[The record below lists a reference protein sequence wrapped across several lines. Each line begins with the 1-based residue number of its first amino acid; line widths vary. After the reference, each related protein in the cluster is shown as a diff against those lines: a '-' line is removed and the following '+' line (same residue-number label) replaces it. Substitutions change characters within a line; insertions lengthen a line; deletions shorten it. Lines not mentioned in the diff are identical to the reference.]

1 MSHDA
6 GMDAA
11 EEHTDLADLE
21 FTPEQMRNMAHD
33 AVERIVTHI
42 ASLPDQ
48 PARGDVDVEDACRAM
63 RESVPETGSE
73 LDALLTPF
81 FEEWVGHSFTTPGP
95 GYLAYIPGGGVFP
108 AALADLIANATNR
121 YVGVWQA
128 APQLAQLEANVLEW
142 FRDWMG
148 FPETARGL
156 LTTGGSMAN
165 FGAIVCA
172 REKLLGTDLRM
183 GVIYASTE
191 THHCVAKAAKLAGIL
206 PDRVRVLPVDDNFG
220 MSMPALR
227 EAIAADRAAGLRP
240 FLVASTAG
248 TTNTGAVDPLE
259 AIADLCAEQGLWHHC
274 DGAYGAFF
282 HVVPELRPLLAG
294 MSRADSL
301 ALDPHKGLFL
311 PYGTGALLVRDGQVL
326 HEAHE
331 VKADYLPA
339 APDVGE
345 FYDISQYGPELSRDF
360 RGFRVWLTI
369 KLYGAA
375 RLRAAIAEKRALA
388 VDTAERLA
396 AVPGLVMVAPPQL
409 SLFAFHLRW
418 EGSTLDEENAATTE
432 LMERVIQRGRVM
444 ITGCKVNGRVLAR
457 VCVLCFRTH
466 AERMEQGIE
475 DITTEAAALID
486 EAHAG

>member
-1 MSHDA
+1 
-6 GMDAA
+6 MDA
-11 EEHTDLADLE
+11 TDHDLE
-21 FTPEQMRNMAHD
+21 FTPDQMRAMSHD
-33 AVERIVTHI
+33 AVERIVAHI
-42 ASLPDQ
+42 ASLPEQ

-63 RESVPETGSE
+63 RERAPETGSE

-81 FEEWVGHSFTTPGP
+81 FEEWVGNSFTTPGP

-128 APQLAQLEANVLEW
+128 APQLAQIEANVLDW

-148 FPETARGL
+148 FPESTRGL

-172 REKLLGTDLRM
+172 REKLLGTELRD

-191 THHCVAKAAKLAGIL
+191 THHCVAKAAKLAGVL
-206 PDRVRVLPVDDNFG
+206 PDRVRVLPTDEHFG

-248 TTNTGAVDPLE
+248 TTNTGAVDPLD
-259 AIADLCAEQGLWHHC
+259 AIADVCAEDGLWHHC

-282 HVVPELRPLLAG
+282 HMVPELRPLLAG

-331 VKADYLPA
+331 VKADYLPD

-375 RLRAAIAEKRALA
+375 RLRAAVAEKRALA
-388 VDTAERLA
+388 VDAAERVARL
-396 AVPGLVMVAPPQL
+396 PGVVMVAPPQL
-409 SLFAFHLRW
+409 SLFAWHLAW
-418 EGSTLDEENAATTE
+418 EGSTLEQQNAATTE
-432 LMERVIQRGRVM
+432 LMERVIRRGRVM
-444 ITGCKVNGRVLAR
+444 ITGCKVDGRVLAR

-466 AERMEQGIE
+466 ADRMDLGIE
-475 DITTEAAALID
+475 DITAEAAALIA
-486 EAHAG
+486 EAQAG